1 MRGFPG
7 GSVVKNQLASAGDM
21 DSIPGSGRSPGEGNG
36 DPLQC
41 ACLGNPMDRGA
52 WQATL
57 HGVAKALDTTER
69 LNNNNKDV
77 RPEPSYPLL
86 ITPLLFLQPS
96 IHLPQPNTSGSRII
110 HPDFSPHLPTP
121 IHYLSNIL

>member
-7 GSVVKNQLASAGDM
+7 GSVVKNRLASAGDI
-21 DSIPGSGRSPGEGNG
+21 DSIPGSGRSPEEGNG
-36 DPLQC
+36 NPLQC
-41 ACLGNPMDRGA
+41 SCLAKSMDSGA

-57 HGVAKALDTTER
+57 HGVAKELDTTER
-69 LNNNNKDV
+69 LNNNKNV
-77 RPEPSYPLL
+77 RHESSYPLP

-110 HPDFSPHLPTP
+110 LPDFSPYLPTP